1 MELNDLFRMGAEL
14 IQGSSDDATSG
25 IDAESISDALG
36 SLFGSEDGGF
46 DLSSLMGALSDG
58 NLGETIKSWIG
69 NGENMP
75 IDVSQITDVLGS
87 DKVAQFADQLG
98 ISFESAQQA
107 LADAL
112 PDIVDKATPEGE
124 SVLNNL
130 LESVGGVE
138 GAMGMFKKMFG

>member
-14 IQGSSDDATSG
+14 IQGNSDDATSG